1 MMSELLESLFH
12 DSEILSTYEHP
23 TRVHAECVASIAG
36 QIISLSSS
44 LGPVA
49 SVMTRFLFSEINS
62 AVSWDGKV
70 LLTQDAIST
79 P

>member
-23 TRVHAECVASIAG
+23 TRVHAERVASIAG
-36 QIISLSSS
+36 QIISLSS
-44 LGPVA
+44 PVA